1 MSHHRHGNAP
11 ADPHLNEKMEKIA
24 KRDMRVEHFLRRILH
39 FIERVIATITIIVLI
54 VCLGLELLQMWNAG
68 LLNADLNQYLHN
80 VLTIV
85 VGLEFVRMLLDMTP
99 ANTLEVLIV
108 AIARQVILTHDNPWS
123 NVASVLCIAG
133 LFAIRRFLIPKN
145 EMTIELSEVE
155 EDVTEDPTETH
166 VEQAES
172 VSSR

>member
-1 MSHHRHGNAP
+1 MHKKKNANWI
-11 ADPHLNEKMEKIA
+11 HK
-24 KRDMRVEHFLRRILH
+24 ILH
-39 FIERVIATITIIVLI
+39 FLEFVIAIITLLVLVGMLGIEVYRMFTVDGYFSTIHT
-54 VCLGLELLQMWNAG
+54 
-68 LLNADLNQYLHN
+68 YLHN
-80 VLTIV
+80 ILTLV

-108 AIARQVILTHDNPWS
+108 AIARQVIISHDNPWS

-133 LFAIRRFLIPKN
+133 LFAIRRYLIPKG

-155 EDVTEDPTETH
+155 EDVVVEDPTETH

>member
-1 MSHHRHGNAP
+1 MFTVDGYFS
-11 ADPHLNEKMEKIA
+11 
-24 KRDMRVEHFLRRILH
+24 
-39 FIERVIATITIIVLI
+39 TIHT
-54 VCLGLELLQMWNAG
+54 
-68 LLNADLNQYLHN
+68 YLHN
-80 VLTIV
+80 ILTLV

-108 AIARQVILTHDNPWS
+108 AIARQVIISHDNPWS

-133 LFAIRRFLIPKN
+133 LFAIRRFLIPKG

-155 EDVTEDPTETH
+155 EDSPKNHDDPTETH

-172 VSSR
+172 ASSR